1 MFKVFDS
8 AKTCQIILRAKLT
21 SVKKATEDLVRNL
34 ESLSGQKGAFPIIE
48 KAESGTNKIFVL
60 TVGDELPKNIIAP
73 TCPEGYTI
81 AVTENAAFIVGFDEL
96 GTIYGIYGFATN
108 FLNISPVYR
117 LVDVF
122 PKQTEALTLKEQF
135 LASSPRRVRFRG
147 WFLNDE
153 DLLTDFKISGGTR
166 NINYP
171 FYQNVM
177 DNDVLDMI
185 LETALRLEN
194 NLIIPGSFIDIDN
207 PAEEELVK
215 TACERGLY
223 VSQHHIEPMGVSYYT
238 ADNYLKNRN
247 LQDETVSF
255 ITNRERMV
263 EIWRYYAEKWAK
275 YGDKVIWQ
283 LGLRGK
289 GDNAVWRSDPN
300 VPTSNEQRGAII
312 ADAIKTQHDIIKQTL
327 NADAFYSTATLWNE
341 GSVLYGEGY
350 LTLPENTIPV
360 FADFGVDQMF
370 GEDLYNVALKSNRP
384 YGVYYHAAFWHLGP
398 HLTEGCNP
406 KKMAYCYNVAA
417 SKNQLCYSI
426 LNISNV
432 RPLHVSATMNAKI
445 LANPTSFNAKEELLN
460 LDIAL
465 FGKFGE
471 KVNNIRQK
479 YYACFAD
486 FGEAPLRKIADLW
499 CFYYH
504 DYQNLP
510 FVRNAVTDGQLMLF
524 GRYILENK
532 PGTNFFPSRDESL
545 KTMLKNSASAFSA
558 LYKEAEELESE
569 LSQELILYFRQFL
582 KYQILHMQLMT
593 EWCVALMETT
603 DETLTD
609 KERAAYFDLA
619 SSKLKTILQERKI
632 LEVNGW
638 ENWHRGEKKI
648 DILGLLELTERSRNE
663 A

>member
-1 MFKVFDS
+1 MLVFDQNRDIKLVVE
-8 AKTCQIILRAKLT
+8 ANADEAILLA
-21 SVKKATEDLVRNL
+21 VGDLQKNL
-34 ESLSGQKGAFPIIE
+34 RRLSGK
-48 KAESGTNKIFVL
+48 TN
-60 TVGDELPKNIIAP
+60 
-73 TCPEGYTI
+73 
-81 AVTENAAFIVGFDEL
+81 GFDVTTQNDGCGIIIKTEASDKIEAYTVTVEPERVLITGSDML
-96 GTIYGIYGFATN
+96 GTVFGIYAFATKC
-108 FLNISPVYR
+108 LDILPVYR
-117 LVDVF
+117 LVDIF
-122 PKQTEALTLKEQF
+122 PKQVDSLKLKEQSF
-135 LASSPRRVRFRG
+135 SSMPRPVRFRG

-166 NINYP
+166 KIPYP

-177 DNDVLDMI
+177 DTEVLDMI

-207 PAEEELVK
+207 PAEEKLVEASYK
-215 TACERGLY
+215 RGLY
-223 VSQHHIEPMGVSYYT
+223 ISQHHIEPMGVSYFT

-247 LQDETVSF
+247 LQGEDVSF

-263 EIWRYYAEKWAK
+263 EIWAYYAKKWAK
-275 YGDKVIWQ
+275 YGKRVIWQ

-289 GDNAVWRSDPN
+289 SDNAVWKTDPN
-300 VPTSNEQRGAII
+300 APKSMEERGGLIS
-312 ADAIKTQHDIIKQTL
+312 DAINTQYEIVRDTLKTDS
-327 NADAFYSTATLWNE
+327 FYCTSTLWNE

-370 GEDLYNVALKSNRP
+370 GADLLNVALKSNRP

-398 HLTEGCNP
+398 HFAEGCNP

-417 SKNQLCYSI
+417 SENLLCYSI

-432 RPLHVSATMNAKI
+432 RPLHVSAAMNAKI
-445 LANPTSFNAKEELLN
+445 LAKPTCFNAKEELLN
-460 LDIAL
+460 LDTAL

-471 KVNNIRQK
+471 KVNSIRQK
-479 YYACFAD
+479 YYACFAN
-486 FGEAPLRKIADLW
+486 FGEASLRKIADLW

-510 FVRNAVTDGQLMLF
+510 FIRNAVTDGQLMLF

-532 PGTNFFPSRDESL
+532 PGTNFFPSRDESI

-569 LSQELILYFRQFL
+569 LSQEIALYFKQFL
-582 KYQILHMQLMT
+582 KYHILHMQLMT
-593 EWCVALMETT
+593 EWCVALMETLDEALT
-603 DETLTD
+603 DE
-609 KERAAYFDLA
+609 ERVAYFELA
-619 SSKLKTILQERKI
+619 SNKLKTILQERKI

-638 ENWHRGEKKI
+638 ENWHRGDKKI
-648 DILGLLELTERSRNE
+648 NIEQLLATTEDLRNG
-663 A
+663 AKS

>member
-8 AKTCQIILRAKLT
+8 DKACQIVLHSNAL
-21 SVKKATEDLVRNL
+21 SVKKATQDLVKNL
-34 ESLSGQKGAFPIIE
+34 ERLSGQKGAFTITE
-48 KAESGTNKIFVL
+48 DAESGTNGIFIL
-60 TVGDELPKNIIAP
+60 TVGDDLPKSIKAP
-73 TCPEGYTI
+73 TEPEGYTVT
-81 AVTENAAFIVGFDEL
+81 VTENAVFIVGFDEL
-96 GTIYGIYGFATN
+96 GTVYGIYGFATN

-117 LVDVF
+117 LTDIF
-122 PKQTEALTLKEQF
+122 PKQTECLTLKEQTF
-135 LASSPRRVRFRG
+135 SSPPRRVRFRG

-153 DLLTDFKISGGTR
+153 DLLTDWKISGGTR

-177 DNDVLDMI
+177 DVEVLDMI

-207 PAEEELVK
+207 PAEEKLVEASYK
-215 TACERGLY
+215 RGLY

-238 ADNYLKNRN
+238 ADNYLKDRN

-263 EIWRYYAEKWAK
+263 EIWAYYAEKWAK
-275 YGDKVIWQ
+275 YGDRVIWQ

-289 GDNAVWRSDPN
+289 GDNAVWKSDPN

-312 ADAIKTQHDIIKQTL
+312 SDAIKTQHDIIKQTL
-327 NADAFYSTATLWNE
+327 NTDAFYSTATLWNE

-370 GEDLYNVALKSNRP
+370 GEDLLNVALKSNRP

-398 HLTEGCNP
+398 HFTEGCNP

-417 SKNQLCYSI
+417 SKNLLCYSI

-432 RPLHVSATMNAKI
+432 RPLHVSAVMNAKI
-445 LANPTSFNAKEELLN
+445 LAKPTNFNAKEELLN

-504 DYQNLP
+504 DYQNL
-510 FVRNAVTDGQLMLF
+510 
-524 GRYILENK
+524 
-532 PGTNFFPSRDESL
+532 
-545 KTMLKNSASAFSA
+545 
-558 LYKEAEELESE
+558 
-569 LSQELILYFRQFL
+569 
-582 KYQILHMQLMT
+582 
-593 EWCVALMETT
+593 
-603 DETLTD
+603 
-609 KERAAYFDLA
+609 
-619 SSKLKTILQERKI
+619 
-632 LEVNGW
+632 
-638 ENWHRGEKKI
+638 
-648 DILGLLELTERSRNE
+648 LG
-663 A
+663 

>member
-1 MFKVFDS
+1 MLIFDQDRDIKLVVE
-8 AKTCQIILRAKLT
+8 ANADKAILLAVYDIQK
-21 SVKKATEDLVRNL
+21 NL
-34 ESLSGQKGAFPIIE
+34 RQLSGKPDGFDVTTDGHNGIIV
-48 KAESGTNKIFVL
+48 K
-60 TVGDELPKNIIAP
+60 
-73 TCPEGYTI
+73 TI
-81 AVTENAAFIVGFDEL
+81 ASEEIESYTVTVESKRVLITGSDTL
-96 GTIYGIYGFATN
+96 GTVFGVYAFATRC
-108 FLNISPVYR
+108 LNILPVYR

-122 PKQTEALTLKEQF
+122 PETTDRFELKEQSF
-135 LASSPRRVRFRG
+135 SSMPRPVRFRG

-166 NINYP
+166 KIPYP

-177 DNDVLDMI
+177 DTEVLDMI

-207 PAEEELVK
+207 PAEEKLVEASYK
-215 TACERGLY
+215 RGLY

-238 ADNYLKNRN
+238 ADNYLKDRG
-247 LQDETVSF
+247 LQGEDVSF
-255 ITNRERMV
+255 ITNRERMI
-263 EIWRYYAEKWAK
+263 EIWAYYAEKWAK
-275 YGDKVIWQ
+275 YGKRVIWQ

-289 GDNAVWRSDPN
+289 SDNAVWKTDPN
-300 VPTSNEQRGAII
+300 APKSMDERGGLIS
-312 ADAIKTQHDIIKQTL
+312 DAINTQYEIVRDTLKTDS
-327 NADAFYSTATLWNE
+327 FYCTSTLWNE

-370 GEDLYNVALKSNRP
+370 GEDLLNVALKSNRP

-398 HLTEGCNP
+398 HFTEGCNP
-406 KKMAYCYNVAA
+406 EKMAYCYNVAA
-417 SKNQLCYSI
+417 SENQLCYSI

-432 RPLHVSATMNAKI
+432 RPLHVAAAMNAKI
-445 LANPTSFNAKEELLN
+445 LAKPTNFNAKEELLN
-460 LDIAL
+460 LDITL
-465 FGKFGE
+465 FGRLGE

-486 FGEAPLRKIADLW
+486 FGEACLRKIADLW

-510 FVRNAVTDGQLMLF
+510 FIRNAVTDGQLMLF

-532 PGTNFFPSRDESL
+532 PGTNFFPSRDESI
-545 KTMLKNSASAFSA
+545 KTMLKNSALAFSA

-569 LSQELILYFRQFL
+569 LSQEIILYFKQFL
-582 KYQILHMQLMT
+582 KYHILHMQLMT
-593 EWCVALMETT
+593 EWCVALMETL
-603 DETLTD
+603 DEALTD
-609 KERAAYFDLA
+609 KERTAYFELA
-619 SSKLKTILQERKI
+619 SNKLKTILQERKI

-638 ENWHRGEKKI
+638 ENWHGGDKKI
-648 DILGLLELTERSRNE
+648 NIPALLELTENARDE
-663 A
+663 MTQ

>member
-8 AKTCQIILRAKLT
+8 LNRCNIVLKSDLE
-21 SVKKATEDLVRNL
+21 SVKKATADLVCNL
-34 ESLSGQKGAFPIIE
+34 ERLSGQNGAFITSD
-48 KAESGTNKIFVL
+48 SGQDGIVIM
-60 TVGDELPKNIIAP
+60 TVGDDLPKNVEVP
-73 TCPEGYTI
+73 TEAEGYTI
-81 AVTENAAFIVGFDEL
+81 TIKENAVYIIGFDEL

-117 LVDVF
+117 LADVF
-122 PKQTEALTLKEQF
+122 PKQTESLELKEQLF
-135 LASSPRRVRFRG
+135 SSPSRSVRFRG

-177 DNDVLDMI
+177 DTEVLDMV
-185 LETALRLEN
+185 LETALRLEI

-207 PAEEELVK
+207 PAEEKLVETSCK
-215 TACERGLY
+215 RGLY
-223 VSQHHIEPMGVSYYT
+223 VSQHHIEPMGVSYFS

-247 LQDETVSF
+247 LDNETISF

-263 EIWRYYAEKWAK
+263 EIWQYYATKWAK
-275 YGDKVIWQ
+275 YGKRVVWQ

-300 VPTSNEQRGAII
+300 VPTSNEQRGSII
-312 ADAIKTQHDIIKQTL
+312 SDAISTQWEIVRDTL
-327 NADAFYSTATLWNE
+327 NSDSFYSTATLWNE
-341 GSVLYGEGY
+341 GSVLYGNGY

-370 GEDLYNVALKSNRP
+370 GEDLYNVALKSNHP

-398 HLTEGCNP
+398 HFAEGCNP

-417 SKNQLCYSI
+417 SKNLLCYSI

-432 RPLHVSATMNAKI
+432 RPLHVSAMMNAKI
-445 LANPTSFNAKEELLN
+445 FAKPTNFNAKEELLN

-479 YYACFAD
+479 YYARFAD

-532 PGTNFFPSRDESL
+532 PGTNFFPSRDESI
-545 KTMLKNSASAFSA
+545 KTVLKNSASAFSA

-569 LSQELILYFRQFL
+569 LSQEIILYFRQFL
-582 KYQILHMQLMT
+582 KYQILHMQLMA

-609 KERAAYFDLA
+609 KERTAYFDLA

-638 ENWHRGEKKI
+638 ENWHRGDKKI
-648 DILGLLELTERSRNE
+648 NIEQLLATTEDLRNG
-663 A
+663 AKP

>member
-1 MFKVFDS
+1 MLVFDQNRDIKLVVEADADEAILS
-8 AKTCQIILRAKLT
+8 A
-21 SVKKATEDLVRNL
+21 VYDLQRNL
-34 ESLSGQKGAFPIIE
+34 RQLSGKTDGFEVTTQNDGCGIVVKTEASDEIE
-48 KAESGTNKIFVL
+48 AYTVAVETETVL
-60 TVGDELPKNIIAP
+60 ITGSDV
-73 TCPEGYTI
+73 
-81 AVTENAAFIVGFDEL
+81 L
-96 GTIYGIYGFATN
+96 GTVFGVYAFATKC
-108 FLNISPVYR
+108 LDILPVYR
-117 LVDVF
+117 LVDIF
-122 PKQTEALTLKEQF
+122 PKQIDSLKIKEQSI
-135 LASSPRRVRFRG
+135 SSMPRAVRFRG

-153 DLLTDFKISGGTR
+153 DLLSDWKISGCTR
-166 NINYP
+166 KIPYP

-177 DNDVLDMI
+177 DTDVLDMI

-207 PAEEELVK
+207 PAEEKLVETSCK
-215 TACERGLY
+215 RGLY

-238 ADNYLKNRN
+238 ADNYLKDRN
-247 LQDETVSF
+247 LQGEDVSF

-275 YGDKVIWQ
+275 YGKRVIWQ

-289 GDNAVWRSDPN
+289 SDNAVWKTDPN
-300 VPTSNEQRGAII
+300 APKSMDERGGLIS
-312 ADAIKTQHDIIKQTL
+312 DAINTQYEIVRDTLKTDS
-327 NADAFYSTATLWNE
+327 FYCTSTLWNE

-370 GEDLYNVALKSNRP
+370 GEDLYNVALKSNHP

-398 HLTEGCNP
+398 HFAEGCNP

-417 SKNQLCYSI
+417 SKNLLCYSI

-432 RPLHVSATMNAKI
+432 RPLHVSAIMNAKI
-445 LANPTSFNAKEELLN
+445 LAKPTSFNAKEELLN

-486 FGEAPLRKIADLW
+486 FGEARLRKIADLW

-510 FVRNAVTDGQLMLF
+510 FIRNAVTDGQLMLF

-532 PGTNFFPSRDESL
+532 PGTNFFPSRDESI

-569 LSQELILYFRQFL
+569 LSQEIILYFKQFL
-582 KYQILHMQLMT
+582 KYHILHMQLMT
-593 EWCVALMETT
+593 EWCVALMETL
-603 DETLTD
+603 DEALTD
-609 KERAAYFDLA
+609 KERTAYFELA
-619 SSKLKTILQERKI
+619 SNKLKTILQQRKI

-638 ENWHRGEKKI
+638 ENWHRGDKKI
-648 DILGLLELTERSRNE
+648 NIPALLELTENARDE
-663 A
+663 MTQ

>member
-8 AKTCQIILRAKLT
+8 AKACQIVLHSNAL
-21 SVKKATEDLVRNL
+21 SVKKATQDLVGNL
-34 ESLSGQKGAFPIIE
+34 ERLSGQKGAFPITE
-48 KAESGTNKIFVL
+48 NAESGTNKIFVL
-60 TVGDELPKNIIAP
+60 TVGDELPKNAIAP

-81 AVTENAAFIVGFDEL
+81 TIKENAVYIIGFDEL

-117 LVDVF
+117 LVDIF
-122 PKQTEALTLKEQF
+122 PKQSESLELEEQIF
-135 LASSPRRVRFRG
+135 SSPSRSVRFRG

-177 DNDVLDMI
+177 DTDVLDMI

-223 VSQHHIEPMGVSYYT
+223 VSQHHVEPLGVSYFG
-238 ADNYLKNRN
+238 AENYLKKRGLDN
-247 LQDETVSF
+247 EAISF

-263 EIWRYYAEKWAK
+263 EIWTYYAEKWAK

-289 GDNAVWRSDPN
+289 SDNAVWKTDPN
-300 VPTSNEQRGAII
+300 APKSMDERGGLIS
-312 ADAIKTQHDIIKQTL
+312 DAINTQYEIVRDTLKTDS
-327 NADAFYSTATLWNE
+327 FYCTSTLWNE

-417 SKNQLCYSI
+417 SKNLLCYSI

-432 RPLHVSATMNAKI
+432 RPLHVSAMMNAKI
-445 LANPTSFNAKEELLN
+445 LAKPTNFNAKEELLN

-465 FGKFGE
+465 FGRLGE
-471 KVNNIRQK
+471 KVNSIRQK

-486 FGEAPLRKIADLW
+486 FGEASLRKIADLW

-510 FVRNAVTDGQLMLF
+510 FIRNAVTDGQLMLF

-558 LYKEAEELESE
+558 LYKEAEELETE
-569 LSQELILYFRQFL
+569 LSQETKLYFRQFL

-593 EWCVALMETT
+593 EWCVALMGTT

>member
-1 MFKVFDS
+1 MLVFDQNRDIKLVVE
-8 AKTCQIILRAKLT
+8 ADADEAILLA
-21 SVKKATEDLVRNL
+21 VGDLQKNL
-34 ESLSGQKGAFPIIE
+34 RRLSGKTNGFDVTTQNDGCGIIIKTE
-48 KAESGTNKIFVL
+48 ASDKIEAYTV
-60 TVGDELPKNIIAP
+60 TVG
-73 TCPEGYTI
+73 PERVLITGS
-81 AVTENAAFIVGFDEL
+81 DML
-96 GTIYGIYGFATN
+96 GTVFGIYAFATKC
-108 FLNISPVYR
+108 LDILPVYR
-117 LVDVF
+117 LVDIF
-122 PKQTEALTLKEQF
+122 PKQVDSLKLKEQSF
-135 LASSPRRVRFRG
+135 SSMPRPVRFRG

-166 NINYP
+166 KILYP

-177 DNDVLDMI
+177 DTDVLDMI

-207 PAEEELVK
+207 PAEEKLVEASYK
-215 TACERGLY
+215 RGLY

-238 ADNYLKNRN
+238 ADNYLKNHN

-255 ITNRERMV
+255 IANRERMV
-263 EIWRYYAEKWAK
+263 EIWAYYAEKWAK
-275 YGDKVIWQ
+275 YGKRVIWQ

-289 GDNAVWRSDPN
+289 SDNAVWKTDPN
-300 VPTSNEQRGAII
+300 APKSMDERGGLIS
-312 ADAIKTQHDIIKQTL
+312 DAINTQYEIVRDTLKTD
-327 NADAFYSTATLWNE
+327 DFYSTSTLWNE
-341 GSVLYGEGY
+341 GSVLYGEGH
-350 LTLPENTIPV
+350 LTLPKNTIPV

-370 GEDLYNVALKSNRP
+370 GEDLYNVALQSNRP

-398 HLTEGCNP
+398 HFAEGCNP
-406 KKMAYCYNVAA
+406 EKMAYCYNVAA
-417 SKNQLCYSI
+417 SENLLCYSI

-432 RPLHVSATMNAKI
+432 RPLHVAAAMNAKI
-445 LANPTSFNAKEELLN
+445 LAKPTNFNAKKELLN

-465 FGKFGE
+465 FGKLGE
-471 KVNNIRQK
+471 KVNSIRQK

-486 FGEAPLRKIADLW
+486 FGEACLRKIADLW

-532 PGTNFFPSRDESL
+532 PGTNFFPLRDESI

-569 LSQELILYFRQFL
+569 LSQELALYFKQFL
-582 KYQILHMQLMT
+582 KYHILHMQLMT
-593 EWCVALMETT
+593 EWCVALMETLDEALT
-603 DETLTD
+603 DE
-609 KERAAYFDLA
+609 ERAAYFELA
-619 SSKLKTILQERKI
+619 SNKLKTILQERKI

-638 ENWHRGEKKI
+638 ENWHRGDKKI
-648 DILGLLELTERSRNE
+648 NIEQLLATTEDLRNG
-663 A
+663 AKS

>member
-1 MFKVFDS
+1 MIVFDQDRDIKLVVE
-8 AKTCQIILRAKLT
+8 ADADEAILLA
-21 SVKKATEDLVRNL
+21 VGDLQKNL
-34 ESLSGQKGAFPIIE
+34 RRLSGKTDEFEVTTQNDGCGIIVKTEALDEIEAYTVTVETE
-48 KAESGTNKIFVL
+48 KVL
-60 TVGDELPKNIIAP
+60 ITGSDV
-73 TCPEGYTI
+73 
-81 AVTENAAFIVGFDEL
+81 L
-96 GTIYGIYGFATN
+96 GTVFGVYAFATKC
-108 FLNISPVYR
+108 LDILPVYR
-117 LVDVF
+117 LVDIF
-122 PKQTEALTLKEQF
+122 PKTTECLELKEQSF
-135 LASSPRRVRFRG
+135 SSKPRPVRFRG

-166 NINYP
+166 KIPYP

-177 DNDVLDMI
+177 DTEVLDMV

-207 PAEEELVK
+207 PAEEKLVEASYK
-215 TACERGLY
+215 RGLY
-223 VSQHHIEPMGVSYYT
+223 VSQHHIEPMGVSYFA
-238 ADNYLKNRN
+238 ADNYLKDRN

-263 EIWRYYAEKWAK
+263 EIWRYYAKKWAK
-275 YGDKVIWQ
+275 YGKRVIWQ

-289 GDNAVWRSDPN
+289 ADNAVWKSDPN
-300 VPTSNEQRGAII
+300 APKSMEERGGLIS
-312 ADAIKTQHDIIKQTL
+312 DAINTQYEIVRDTLKTDS
-327 NADAFYSTATLWNE
+327 FYCTSTLWNE

-370 GEDLYNVALKSNRP
+370 GEDLLNVALKSNRP

-398 HLTEGCNP
+398 HFTEGCNP
-406 KKMAYCYNVAA
+406 QKMAYCYNVAA
-417 SKNQLCYSI
+417 SENLLCYSI

-432 RPLHVSATMNAKI
+432 RPLHVSAAMNAKI
-445 LANPTSFNAKEELLN
+445 LAKPTNFNAKEELLN

-465 FGKFGE
+465 FGRFGE
-471 KVNNIRQK
+471 KVNSIRQK

-486 FGEAPLRKIADLW
+486 FGEACLRKIADLW

-510 FVRNAVTDGQLMLF
+510 FIRNAVTDGQLMLF

-532 PGTNFFPSRDESL
+532 PGTNFFPSRDESI

-569 LSQELILYFRQFL
+569 LSQEIILYFRQFL
-582 KYQILHMQLMT
+582 KYHILHMQLMT
-593 EWCVALMETT
+593 EWCVALME
-603 DETLTD
+603 
-609 KERAAYFDLA
+609 
-619 SSKLKTILQERKI
+619 TILQERKI

-638 ENWHRGEKKI
+638 ENWHRGDKKI
-648 DILGLLELTERSRNE
+648 NIEQLLATTEELRNG
-663 A
+663 AKS

>member
-1 MFKVFDS
+1 MLIFDQNLDIKLVIE
-8 AKTCQIILRAKLT
+8 ADADEAILLAVR
-21 SVKKATEDLVRNL
+21 DLQKNL
-34 ESLSGQKGAFPIIE
+34 RRLSGKTNGFDITTQSDGCGIIIKTE
-48 KAESGTNKIFVL
+48 ASDKIEAYTV
-60 TVGDELPKNIIAP
+60 TVG
-73 TCPEGYTI
+73 PERVLITGSD
-81 AVTENAAFIVGFDEL
+81 VL
-96 GTIYGIYGFATN
+96 GTVFGVYAFATKC
-108 FLNISPVYR
+108 LDILPVYR
-117 LVDVF
+117 LVDIF
-122 PKQTEALTLKEQF
+122 PKQIDSLKLKEQSF
-135 LASSPRRVRFRG
+135 SSKPRPVRFRG

-153 DLLTDFKISGGTR
+153 DLLTDFVISGGTR
-166 NINYP
+166 KISYP

-177 DNDVLDMI
+177 DTDVLDMI

-207 PAEEELVK
+207 PAEEKLVETSCK
-215 TACERGLY
+215 RGLY
-223 VSQHHIEPMGVSYYT
+223 VSQHHVEPMGVSYYT
-238 ADNYLKNRN
+238 ADNYLKDRN
-247 LQDETVSF
+247 LQDEPISF

-263 EIWRYYAEKWAK
+263 EIWAYYAEKWAK
-275 YGDKVIWQ
+275 YGKRVIWQ

-289 GDNAVWRSDPN
+289 SDNAVWKTDPN
-300 VPTSNEQRGAII
+300 APKSMDERGGLIS
-312 ADAIKTQHDIIKQTL
+312 DAINTQHEIVRDTL
-327 NADAFYSTATLWNE
+327 KTDSFYCTSTLWNE

-350 LTLPENTIPV
+350 LTLPKNTIPV

-370 GEDLYNVALKSNRP
+370 GEDLLNVALKSNRP

-406 KKMAYCYNVAA
+406 QKMAYCYNVAA
-417 SKNQLCYSI
+417 SENQLCYSI

-432 RPLHVSATMNAKI
+432 RPLHISAAMNAKI
-445 LANPTSFNAKEELLN
+445 LAKPTNFNAKEELLN

-479 YYACFAD
+479 YYNCFAD
-486 FGEAPLRKIADLW
+486 FGEACLRKIADLW

-510 FVRNAVTDGQLMLF
+510 FIRNAVTDGQLMLF

-532 PGTNFFPSRDESL
+532 PGTNFFPSRDESI
-545 KTMLKNSASAFSA
+545 KTVLKNSASAFSA

-569 LSQELILYFRQFL
+569 LSQEIALYFKQFL

-593 EWCVALMETT
+593 EWCVALMETLDEALT
-603 DETLTD
+603 DE
-609 KERAAYFDLA
+609 ERAAYLELA
-619 SSKLKTILQERKI
+619 SNKLKTILQERKI

-638 ENWHRGEKKI
+638 ENWHRGDKKI
-648 DILGLLELTERSRNE
+648 NIEQLLATTEDLRNG
-663 A
+663 AKP

>member
-1 MFKVFDS
+1 MIVFDQNRDIKLVVE
-8 AKTCQIILRAKLT
+8 ANADEAILLA
-21 SVKKATEDLVRNL
+21 VGDLQKNL
-34 ESLSGQKGAFPIIE
+34 RRLSGK
-48 KAESGTNKIFVL
+48 TN
-60 TVGDELPKNIIAP
+60 
-73 TCPEGYTI
+73 
-81 AVTENAAFIVGFDEL
+81 GFDVTTQNDGCGIIIKTEASDKIEAYTVTVEPERVLITGSDML
-96 GTIYGIYGFATN
+96 GTVFGIYAFATKC
-108 FLNISPVYR
+108 LDILPVYR
-117 LVDVF
+117 LVDIF
-122 PKQTEALTLKEQF
+122 PKQVDSLKIKEQSF
-135 LASSPRRVRFRG
+135 SSMPRPVRFRG

-166 NINYP
+166 KIPYP

-177 DNDVLDMI
+177 DTEVLDMI

-207 PAEEELVK
+207 PAEEKLVEASYK
-215 TACERGLY
+215 RGLY

-238 ADNYLKNRN
+238 ADNYLKDRN
-247 LQDETVSF
+247 LQDEAVSF

-263 EIWRYYAEKWAK
+263 EIWTYYAEKWAK
-275 YGDKVIWQ
+275 YGTRVIWQ

-289 GDNAVWRSDPN
+289 SDNAVWKTDPN
-300 VPTSNEQRGAII
+300 APKSMDERGGLIS
-312 ADAIKTQHDIIKQTL
+312 DAINTQYEIVRDTLKTDS
-327 NADAFYSTATLWNE
+327 FYCTSTLWNE

-398 HLTEGCNP
+398 HFTEGCNP
-406 KKMAYCYNVAA
+406 KKMAYCYKVAA
-417 SKNQLCYSI
+417 SENLLCYSI

-432 RPLHVSATMNAKI
+432 RPLHVAAEMNAKI
-445 LANPTSFNAKEELLN
+445 LAKPTNFNAKEELLS
-460 LDIAL
+460 LDVAL
-465 FGKFGE
+465 FGKLGE
-471 KVNNIRQK
+471 KVNSIRQK
-479 YYACFAD
+479 YYNCFAD
-486 FGEAPLRKIADLW
+486 FGEAPLKKIADLW

-510 FVRNAVTDGQLMLF
+510 FIRNAVTDGQLMLF

-532 PGTNFFPSRDESL
+532 PGTNFFPSRDESI

-569 LSQELILYFRQFL
+569 LSQEIALYFKQFL
-582 KYQILHMQLMT
+582 KYHILHMQLMT
-593 EWCVALMETT
+593 EWCVALMETLDEALT
-603 DETLTD
+603 DE
-609 KERAAYFDLA
+609 ERAAYFELA
-619 SSKLKTILQERKI
+619 SNKLKTILQERKI

-638 ENWHRGEKKI
+638 ENWHRGDKKI
-648 DILGLLELTERSRNE
+648 NIEQLLATTEDLRNG
-663 A
+663 AKL